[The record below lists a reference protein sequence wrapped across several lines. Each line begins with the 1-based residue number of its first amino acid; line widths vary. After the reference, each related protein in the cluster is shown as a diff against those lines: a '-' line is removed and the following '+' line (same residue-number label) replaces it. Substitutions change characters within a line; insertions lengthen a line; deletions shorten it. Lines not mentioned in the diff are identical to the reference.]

1 MPQRLCKIESKMEYN
16 EVYCANCK
24 RVIGR
29 YNKKYYTE
37 DRLGEFLKANHSFHI
52 KNGHQIRIRKFVDE

>member
-1 MPQRLCKIESKMEYN
+1 MEYN